1 MRRLHMI
8 IHGRVQGVFYRT
20 STEEK
25 ARALGLTGWV
35 SNLRDGTVEVMAE
48 GSEEKL
54 QALLQWCNQGP
65 EHAHVTSVDEEW
77 SEATGTWHDFKT
89 EYSSW

>member
-8 IHGRVQGVFYRT
+8 IHGRVQGVFFRA

-54 QALLQWCNQGP
+54 RALLHWCHQGP
-65 EHAHVTSVDEEW
+65 DHAHVAKVDEEW
-77 SEATGTWHDFKT
+77 GEATGTWNNFRT

>member
-1 MRRLHMI
+1 MI
-8 IHGRVQGVFYRT
+8 IHGRVQGVFYRA
-20 STEEK
+20 SAEEK

-54 QALLQWCNQGP
+54 GALLKWCQQGP
-65 EHAHVTSVDEEW
+65 RLAKVTKIDEEW
-77 SEATGTWHDFKT
+77 DDASGTWHDFKT